1 MVFVWYNTKFEFW
14 WNDSVF
20 KMQTHVR
27 SCRTGD
33 WDRPRRKLWRQLSM
47 TRQNLSWNWI
57 SILSAKIKLEN
68 TNYMIDIYMRFL
80 FLKMSIP
87 ATFRF
92 FYKQTI
98 QFLQQINVKKCPSRI
113 QHWDLNP
120 RPLEHE
126 SSPITTRSKLPPA
139 LRFLMNLINA
149 LVVTNLEFSHQLTY
163 LQG

>member
-57 SILSAKIKLEN
+57 SILSTKIKLEN

-80 FLKMSIP
+80 FLNMSTPASFRFFLHTNNTIFTTNQCEKMSIQNTALGFEP
-87 ATFRF
+87 
-92 FYKQTI
+92 
-98 QFLQQINVKKCPSRI
+98 
-113 QHWDLNP
+113 
-120 RPLEHE
+120 
-126 SSPITTRSKLPPA
+126 TTSWTW
-139 LRFLMNLINA
+139 
-149 LVVTNLEFSHQLTY
+149 VVTHNHQIKAPAGFALSY
-163 LQG
+163 EPH